1 MKAKTAFV
9 FVDHGS
15 LPKIILTLALILGL
29 RSSVVMAQSTQVST
43 PGTIPEIDTGEIRTL
58 PGRDIDRIRVRDSQ
72 NRDPSSSKAT
82 VNEETCLLPP
92 LNLINNP
99 TIPAEQL
106 QLAAEARKDYH
117 EACAALKGKKS
128 ADAEKHLRKAVK
140 HHPKYSAAWVTL
152 GQVLAAQE
160 RNVEARSACLRSS
173 IVDPTYV
180 PAYLCLADIAA
191 HAGAWNEVLT
201 LSGRALELDPSNNAV
216 SYEYQAAAN
225 LKIHNLAA
233 AEKSGLRAIEIDKG
247 NREPRVHFILAQIY
261 EAKGDSENE
270 TIQLRNYL
278 KYATSPDDVAM
289 VQQLLSKLEEHHR
302 KGNTLDYRS
311 GGNSTGVVSS
321 STSRWGPSDIDEAVP
336 AVRTD
341 PACPLPQILKETS
354 QRTEVLI
361 ESLQRISA
369 NERIEHI
376 DFGKNGK
383 PRNITSQVVNY
394 VAQIQEN
401 SSGYPT
407 IKEYRSESSGVR
419 QRSVVDNGTAAFAL
433 MFHPTHLGHFNFR
446 CEGLTELLGLPAW
459 QVHFEEKPDPDE
471 AFQAVQIGGSLYL
484 PRFKGRAWIGTDT
497 HEVLRI
503 ETDLVSAV
511 PEIDLRREHFII
523 SYAPVEFQNH
533 SIRLWLPERTFLYIE
548 YRRRR
553 YERVHNFSQ
562 FQLFSVAS
570 QQAIKEPVANND
582 GPSQ

>member
-1 MKAKTAFV
+1 MKTAWV
-9 FVDHGS
+9 FAEFADCA
-15 LPKIILTLALILGL
+15 KIILTFILILGF
-29 RSSVVMAQSTQVST
+29 RSSDVLGQSHQAST

-58 PGRDIDRIRVRDSQ
+58 PGTDIDRIRVRDSL

-152 GQVLAAQE
+152 GQVLAAQQ
-160 RNVEARSACLRSS
+160 RNDEARSVCLRSS

-191 HAGAWNEVLT
+191 HAGAWDEVLT
-201 LSGRALELDPSNNAV
+201 LSSRALELDPANNALT
-216 SYEYQAAAN
+216 YEYHAAAN
-225 LKIHNLAA
+225 LKIHNVAA
-233 AEKSGLRAIEIDKG
+233 AEKSALRAVEIDKG
-247 NREPRVHFILAQIY
+247 NREPRVHFVLAQVY
-261 EAKGDSENE
+261 EMKGDSENE
-270 TIQLRNYL
+270 AIQLRKYL
-278 KYATSPDDVAM
+278 EYATSPDDVAI
-289 VQQLLSKLEEHHR
+289 VQQLLSNLEEHHR
-302 KGNTLDYRS
+302 KGDATDYRS
-311 GGNSTGVVSS
+311 GASPAGVVSS
-321 STSRWGPSDIDEAVP
+321 STPLWGPPDIDEAVP

-341 PACPLPQILKETS
+341 PACPLQQILKETS

-361 ESLQRISA
+361 ESLQRFSA

-376 DFGKNGK
+376 DIGKNGK

-394 VAQIQEN
+394 VAQLQEN

-407 IKEYRSESSGVR
+407 IREYRSKSSGVR

-446 CEGLTELLGLPAW
+446 CEGLTYLLGLPAW

-533 SIRLWLPERTFLYIE
+533 SIRLWLPERTFLYME
-548 YRRRR
+548 YHGHC

-562 FQLFSVAS
+562 FQLFSVDTAE
-570 QQAIKEPVANND
+570 AIKEPIANQD
-582 GPSQ
+582 GPAQ